1 MNENIIKIL
10 FQIIIVSDIIFKL
23 FIIFIGIKRLL
34 KIKKNMKIDNKYIY
48 YSSLNNSN
56 VHKIIKNK
64 WTFFSMVKFIINN
77 LIVLIYLF
85 LIIINIFNNK
95 LWNYDTIIDKI
106 FVLNFIFYI
115 YCIISVITWLI
126 SSRLFYKEFRIYK
139 DQTWYG
145 IRTFWI
151 INSIIIISEII
162 FIFFIINI
170 QLLFDFPNYIFFIL
184 LLSITLFSIILFF
197 LSIFHPY
204 DIIIKKSKIISKNE
218 NILNETQI
226 STNFQEDLNSNSNSE
241 LDNESEI
248 YSQNMNNIII
258 ELQNNEINNNK
269 QYNIELK
276 IKTKDFIQLIFK
288 IKIQKNKYKKS
299 KKSLYVCNFNEI
311 ILKHYTN
318 KSSSKEVLNLLK
330 QAYNISLT
338 LNPKRNSFIGD
349 KKETNLLAHIYIE
362 LIKQDNRFLLDLLT
376 FLEIKDNE
384 IINALSQKY
393 TSIYE
398 ENPLIKKEIER
409 MDSFRSIFNYS
420 NESGYVDTSLTSN
433 EKKSIDWKA
442 TL

>member
-1 MNENIIKIL
+1 M
-10 FQIIIVSDIIFKL
+10 
-23 FIIFIGIKRLL
+23 
-34 KIKKNMKIDNKYIY
+34 
-48 YSSLNNSN
+48 
-56 VHKIIKNK
+56 
-64 WTFFSMVKFIINN
+64 
-77 LIVLIYLF
+77 
-85 LIIINIFNNK
+85 
-95 LWNYDTIIDKI
+95 
-106 FVLNFIFYI
+106 
-115 YCIISVITWLI
+115 
-126 SSRLFYKEFRIYK
+126 
-139 DQTWYG
+139 
-145 IRTFWI
+145 
-151 INSIIIISEII
+151 
-162 FIFFIINI
+162 
-170 QLLFDFPNYIFFIL
+170 
-184 LLSITLFSIILFF
+184 
-197 LSIFHPY
+197 
-204 DIIIKKSKIISKNE
+204 
-218 NILNETQI
+218 
-226 STNFQEDLNSNSNSE
+226 
-241 LDNESEI
+241 
-248 YSQNMNNIII
+248 
-258 ELQNNEINNNK
+258 
-269 QYNIELK
+269 
-276 IKTKDFIQLIFK
+276 
-288 IKIQKNKYKKS
+288 
-299 KKSLYVCNFNEI
+299 CNFNEI